1 VYRHRHRLYNHVDW
15 FRHKSRWRHA
25 RAMWTI
31 VWSSGPNFIVVGPPI
46 IVLCTFNA
54 VFVAT
59 FNYCVSKGQLPKL
72 VPLLSVSSFPFTLSA
87 PSLAI
92 LLVFRVNA
100 TFGRFD
106 EARRLWGLSVIRTRD
121 LARQALAWVRC
132 PADVSKMECV
142 VRHVKAYPYCL
153 KDHLTVGNTVHEDLV
168 GVLEPHELEGVM
180 GARHKPNYVLQVMI
194 PRVLTMYLLDPPPT
208 AMLTSQSKMQCNMYL
223 INNIK

>member
-1 VYRHRHRLYNHVDW
+1 
-15 FRHKSRWRHA
+15 
-25 RAMWTI
+25 MWTI
-31 VWSSGPNFIVVGPPI
+31 VWSSGPNFIAVGPPI

-54 VFVAT
+54 VFVTT
-59 FNYCVSKGQLPKL
+59 FNYWVSKGGLPKL

-168 GVLEPHELEGVM
+168 GVLEPQELEGVM
-180 GARHKPNYVLQVMI
+180 GARHKPNYVLQVI
-194 PRVLTMYLLDPPPT
+194 FPRVLTMYL
-208 AMLTSQSKMQCNMYL
+208 
-223 INNIK
+223 